1 MRKLVVPTCD
11 ACVSLETCI
20 SNLRDAVLRSKL
32 TAIKPT
38 IIAAETAYKNCGTN
52 GNFYTIA
59 EKTMVAGRVTV
70 KEMERLYKGT
80 FSRKKSRARR
90 IYDEIKTASGI
101 CPLCAQRDVST
112 LDHYLAQSRHPALTI
127 TPVNLVPA
135 CFCCNKAKL
144 DRQPSSAGEQ
154 TLHPYYDDVDDKPW
168 LFARVVEDIPPA
180 IVFFANPPNIWPV
193 VKQER
198 VRTHF
203 RTFQLSAL
211 YSTHAA
217 AELVNI
223 HLDLMRIAVRS
234 GLDNLRCHLAE
245 QQESREVVARNSWQG
260 AMYKALS
267 ESDWFCTEGYKVIRT
282 YKRGN
287 CDENSS
293 FGNRTVPGNQKT

>member
-1 MRKLVVPTCD
+1 MRKLDVPACD
-11 ACVSLETCI
+11 ACLSLETCI
-20 SNLRDAVLRSKL
+20 SNLRDAALRSKF
-32 TAIKPT
+32 TAIKT
-38 IIAAETAYKNCGTN
+38 AIIAAETAYKNCGPN

-59 EKTMVAGRVTV
+59 EKTTVAGRVTV

-90 IYDEIKTASGI
+90 IYDEIKTAIGI

-112 LDHYLAQSRHPALTI
+112 LDHYLAQSRHPALTV

-135 CFCCNKAKL
+135 CSSCNKAKL

-154 TLHPYYDDVDDKPW
+154 TLHPYYDDVDDEPW
-168 LFARVVEDIPPA
+168 LCARVIEDNPPA
-180 IVFFANPPNIWPV
+180 MVFFADPPKIWPA

-203 RTFQLSAL
+203 RTFELSAL

-217 AELVNI
+217 AELLNM
-223 HLDLMRIAVRS
+223 HLDLMRIAAR
-234 GLDNLRCHLAE
+234 GDADDLRRHLIE
-245 QQESREVVARNSWQG
+245 QKESREAVAKNSWQG

-267 ESDWFCTEGYKVIRT
+267 ESDWFCTEGYKFIRT
-282 YKRGN
+282 
-287 CDENSS
+287 
-293 FGNRTVPGNQKT
+293 